1 VKRAAILEH
10 AADLL
15 DAEARGIRRSRTV
28 FGIRMSHT
36 YSGNGDFIADPEA
49 KAVHD
54 DFQTTAAGLR
64 AVAQKMRDEAAAKL
78 EKTHA

>member
-1 VKRAAILEH
+1 MTRPAFLEH

-15 DAEARGIRRSRTV
+15 DVEAR
-28 FGIRMSHT
+28 GIRMSHT
-36 YSGNGDFIADPEA
+36 IGGNGDWSGEPEA

-54 DFQTTAAGLR
+54 DFQSTALGLR